1 MGLGAVFPPLI
12 GLVGVFSRQ
21 PFDRVGIVY
30 RPRGDDDLGRIRE
43 GSVFHDG
50 AVGTHESQDE
60 GRCSKKD
67 EGGLEGLEDET
78 YQERE
83 DLGCRVRIGERR
95 A

>member
-1 MGLGAVFPPLI
+1 M
-12 GLVGVFSRQ
+12 
-21 PFDRVGIVY
+21 
-30 RPRGDDDLGRIRE
+30 
-43 GSVFHDG
+43 FHDG
-50 AVGTHESQDE
+50 AVETHESQDE

-83 DLGCRVRIGERR
+83 DLGCRVRVGERR